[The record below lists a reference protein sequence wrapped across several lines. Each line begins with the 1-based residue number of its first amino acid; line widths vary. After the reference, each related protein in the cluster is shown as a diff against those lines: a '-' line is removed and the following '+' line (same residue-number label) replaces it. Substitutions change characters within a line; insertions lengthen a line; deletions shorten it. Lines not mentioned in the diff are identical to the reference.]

1 VSDTPAADAPRFDLA
16 LVNGRLVVPEHGE
29 IRAAVGVIAGRVA
42 ALLDP
47 GAAPA
52 AREVIDVGGKVV
64 FPGVID
70 AHTHVTLGPPDGWF
84 TETRAAAVAGITT
97 VLDYQLTSSSY
108 LATYPELRA
117 VADRRACVDY
127 GVHFCPSVETHLD
140 ELDTWVKE
148 LGVSSFKFYMNFRGD
163 EGAYLG
169 VAGAD
174 DGYLWELAQRVA
186 RFPHAV
192 LCVHTENIEIA
203 HRLQSRLIA
212 AGREGLEAW
221 EASRPAVTEAENVN
235 RAAFFG
241 RRAKCPIYVVHMSS
255 AAALEEVRLARA
267 AGALVYAETC
277 PHYLT
282 HTLDSPLGLLA
293 KTNPPLRRAEDVE
306 ALWHGLADGAIDV
319 VGSDHVPR
327 PRAAKSGTTWKAS
340 RGGPVLSMI
349 LPVLL
354 SEGVHRRG
362 LPLQR
367 VAELV
372 ALTPARIF
380 NLYPRK
386 GTIQIGSDADFT
398 VVDLDL
404 EREVAS
410 PALQSFADY
419 SIWDGQRLRGW
430 PVLTIS
436 RGRVIARDGQFTGEA
451 GWGRYL
457 SRSASNAS
465 RSDR

>member
-1 VSDTPAADAPRFDLA
+1 MSEAPFDLA
-16 LVNGRLVVPEHGE
+16 VVNGRLIVPEHGE
-29 IRAAVGVIAGRVA
+29 VRATVAVRGGRVA

-47 GAAPA
+47 GARPA
-52 AREVIDVGGKVV
+52 ARETIDAGDKVV

-108 LATYPELRA
+108 VAMYPELRR
-117 VADRRACVDY
+117 VADSRACIDY
-127 GVHFCPSVETHLD
+127 GVHFCPSVEAHLD

-174 DGYLWELAQRVA
+174 DGFLWELTQRVA
-186 RFPHAV
+186 RHPGAV

-203 HRLQSRLIA
+203 NRLQSRLIA
-212 AGREGLEAW
+212 SGREGLEAW
-221 EASRPAVTEAENVN
+221 EASRPPVTEAENVN

-241 RRAKCPIYVVHMSS
+241 RRAGCPIYIVHMSS
-255 AAALEEVRLARA
+255 GAALEETCLARA
-267 AGALVYAETC
+267 AGARVHAETC
-277 PHYLT
+277 PQYLS
-282 HTLDSPLGLLA
+282 HTLDSPLELLA
-293 KTNPPLRRAEDVE
+293 KCNPPLRRREDVE
-306 ALWHGLADGAIDV
+306 ALWQGLADGSIDV

-327 PRAAKSGTTWKAS
+327 PRTFKTGTTWKAS

-362 LPLQR
+362 LSLRR

-372 ALTPARIF
+372 ALAPARIF

-386 GTIQIGSDADFT
+386 GTIRIGADADLT
-398 VVDLDL
+398 VIDLDL
-404 EREVAS
+404 ERHVTAE
-410 PALQSFADY
+410 ALQSFADY
-419 SIWDGQRLRGW
+419 TIWEGQRLRGW
-430 PVLTIS
+430 PVMTIS
-436 RGRVIARDGQFTGEA
+436 RGRVIARDGFFTGEP

-457 SRSASNAS
+457 SRPLSNAAT
-465 RSDR
+465 SDR